1 MFKNNKNTKKY
12 TYSVILEDVLESFI
26 EFIKEITSI
35 EKKEKLSIIDLINFS
50 KVDTVFNER
59 CVNIKTEL
67 YKLNKLTNKER
78 KKRVPNT
85 HIVNSLKAKSL
96 IFKEQLVD
104 QENNG
109 LSILSTFF
117 LNNILSSENLNSLQ
131 LQNILFIDKI
141 QNIIVFEDSLND
153 KNIFFV
159 IISRYGIVSKL
170 IALLKVRL
178 NEGIKDQLNIFD
190 NWIINRESFKFEL
203 ETNLKCAILNE
214 SFLDKVSIKREIM
227 EKEDIW
233 INQKALKKFYNITLS
248 VSEYYLLKSDN
259 QIIGFSADNTAFL
272 IAKDVN
278 KILDTNYIFKY
289 YWILFK
295 RNVYRKTK
303 QTHIINHNIVI
314 DFNKNS
320 TIDSFTNL
328 LSNLK
333 KNLYIEGVKIPDE
346 YNKFFE
352 NAISISNLDHIS
364 GFEFY
369 LPDIREEKKTLLGI
383 YHNDKKP
390 SETHYNLI
398 NWITNEDEDV
408 NLFTNDDNKKKPK
421 KIVSILKPEIS
432 FYFRYRFFED
442 FFERILK
449 DLGFDYLSNY
459 ELEYI
464 SRVGCCEIDFLINTG
479 SKLFIVETKTKL
491 SREYIEKFEKTCDIL
506 INEMSPII
514 SNIEFIIVSAFS
526 DDNCNVYKYYI
537 EQGKKDHPGYNCNR
551 DEIYTIP
558 YWFEF
563 PIANNAEK
571 KLTCIAEP
579 SYEKLKAIILEK
591 CKE

>member
-1 MFKNNKNTKKY
+1 MFKNKKNTKRY

-35 EKKEKLSIIDLINFS
+35 EKKEKLSIIELIDFS
-50 KVDTVFNER
+50 KVDTVFNEIGI
-59 CVNIKTEL
+59 NLKSEL
-67 YKLNKLTNKER
+67 YNLNKLTKKEL
-78 KKRVPNT
+78 KKKIPNPR
-85 HIVNSLKAKSL
+85 IIKDLKDKSL
-96 IFKEQLVD
+96 IFKEQLID
-104 QENNG
+104 HENNG

-117 LNNILSSENLNSLQ
+117 LNNILSTENLNSLS
-131 LQNILFIDKI
+131 LQNILFIDKL

-153 KNIFFV
+153 KNIFFI

-170 IALLKVRL
+170 IALLKVSL
-178 NEGIKDQLNIFD
+178 NEGIKDQLNTFN
-190 NWIINRESFKFEL
+190 NWIINRESVKFEL
-203 ETNLKCAILNE
+203 ETNLKCVILNE
-214 SFLDKVSIKREIM
+214 SFLDKISIKREIM
-227 EKEDIW
+227 EKEDVW
-233 INQKALKKFYNITLS
+233 INQKAIKKYYNISLS
-248 VSEYYLLKSDN
+248 VSDYFLLKSDN
-259 QIIGFSADNTAFL
+259 QIIGFSVDNTAFL
-272 IAKDVN
+272 IAKDLT
-278 KILDTNYIFKY
+278 KILDSNYIFEY

-295 RNVYRKTK
+295 RNVYRKN
-303 QTHIINHNIVI
+303 QQSHNINHDIVN

-320 TIDSFTNL
+320 IIESFTNL

-333 KNLYIEGVKIPDE
+333 KNLYIEGIDIPVE
-346 YNKFFE
+346 YNIFFE

-364 GFEFY
+364 GYEFY
-369 LPDIREEKKTLLGI
+369 LPDIREGKKTLLGI

-398 NWITNEDEDV
+398 NWITNEDENV

-432 FYFRYRFFED
+432 FYFRYRYFED

-449 DLGFDYLSNY
+449 DLEFDFLSNY

-464 SRVGCCEIDFLINTG
+464 SQVGCCEIDFLIKSG
-479 SKLFIVETKTKL
+479 SKLYIVETKTKL
-491 SREYIEKFEKTCDIL
+491 TREYIEKFEKTCDNL
-506 INEMSPII
+506 IKEMSPII

-537 EQGKKDHPGYNCNR
+537 EEGKKVHPEYNCKR
-551 DEIYTIP
+551 EEISTIP

-563 PIANNAEK
+563 PILNNAEK